1 MMKYTTSHARHCL
14 VSFIYRSTPLYVLD
28 CANISISAG
37 RLCWWCAV
45 PRQRDSGQ
53 PFSRCSSQAQNCLEI
68 PVLSKDALLLSY
80 YGAPAD
86 VLGKLGPSLIW
97 RQIGPAI
104 FLGCDKLGPKITVT
118 ERRKTLPLHC
128 WYKYIFR
135 EKKYIS
141 YIIYIYPPIFGRMH
155 PIRIK

>member
-1 MMKYTTSHARHCL
+1 MFWIKQ
-14 VSFIYRSTPLYVLD
+14 IYLFRQVGSVDDVRS
-28 CANISISAG
+28 
-37 RLCWWCAV
+37 
-45 PRQRDSGQ
+45 QDSETQ
-53 PFSRCSSQAQNCLEI
+53 VNHFQHVHQAQNCLEI

-80 YGAPAD
+80 YGVPAD

-128 WYKYIFR
+128 
-135 EKKYIS
+135 
-141 YIIYIYPPIFGRMH
+141 
-155 PIRIK
+155 